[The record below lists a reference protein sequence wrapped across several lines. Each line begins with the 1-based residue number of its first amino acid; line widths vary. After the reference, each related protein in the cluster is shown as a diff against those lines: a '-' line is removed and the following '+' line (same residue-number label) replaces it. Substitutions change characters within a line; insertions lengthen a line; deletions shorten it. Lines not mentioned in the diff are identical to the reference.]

1 MDDQV
6 RELVA
11 IGKEQFLRGD
21 YSLAAGNLEQVV
33 ARGQEYPDV
42 HHMLGCIYHELG
54 EFEAAERAFS
64 KALELNP
71 GYVEAALNL
80 AIVCNDLGQYE
91 RAQEVYA
98 RALEQAEEQPAQ
110 SQGAPPLDGYTK
122 GKLANLHAAVGDG
135 YASVKRPAEAAEEYR
150 RALSLCPGFVDLR
163 LKLAHALRDCGQ
175 PEEALAE
182 YRVAAS
188 SAPGYLPA
196 RVALG
201 AALHASGKVDE
212 ARGEWEEVLKQDPAH
227 RTTQCTTV
235 PLARSSNTLHIL
247 SSARTARSTYC

>member
-11 IGKEQFLRGD
+11 LGKEQFLRGD

-33 ARGQEYPDV
+33 ARGQHYPDV
-42 HHMLGCIYHELG
+42 HHTLGCIYHELG

-98 RALEQAEEQPAQ
+98 RALESSRRQPPEP
-110 SQGAPPLDGYTK
+110 QGAPPLDAYSK
-122 GKLANLHAAVGDG
+122 GKLANLHAAVADG
-135 YASVKRPAEAAEEYR
+135 YSSVKRPAEAAEEYR
-150 RALSLCPGFVDLR
+150 RALSLSPGFVDLR
-163 LKLAHALRDCGQ
+163 LKLAHALRDAGQ
-175 PEEALAE
+175 PAEALAE
-182 YRVAAS
+182 YQAAAG
-188 SAPGYLPA
+188 SAPAYLPA

-201 AALHASGKVDE
+201 AALHASGRLDE
-212 ARGEWEEVLKQDPAH
+212 AGREWAEVLKQDPAH
-227 RTTQCTTV
+227 RTASMYLK
-235 PLARSSNTLHIL
+235 LAKATGALPPGGPAPMREG
-247 SSARTARSTYC
+247 R